1 MASSQSQCKWLP
13 RVAGRL
19 LAVGLLCI
27 CFGVL
32 PVTAQQAG
40 QGIQA
45 GAAAEPDVTGAAS
58 LGEVTIIGSR
68 IPRSS
73 VETARPVV
81 TLDAKQLAQTGLV
94 NVGEILQHIT
104 SAGSAI
110 NSKVDVGGNGGT
122 NLDLR
127 NLGTNRVLVLVNGKR
142 WITGLRGAVDL
153 DQIPTSVI
161 ESVEVL

>member
-13 RVAGRL
+13 RVAGGL

-45 GAAAEPDVTGAAS
+45 GAPDVSAGAAPEPDVTGAAS

-110 NSKVDVGGNGGT
+110 NSKVDVGAEPI
-122 NLDLR
+122 
-127 NLGTNRVLVLVNGKR
+127 
-142 WITGLRGAVDL
+142 WICA
-153 DQIPTSVI
+153 TSARTAC
-161 ESVEVL
+161 SCS

>member
-1 MASSQSQCKWLP
+1 MASSQSQCKWLQH
-13 RVAGRL
+13 VAGRVL
-19 LAVGLLCI
+19 LALGLLCI

-32 PVTAQQAG
+32 PATAQQAG
-40 QGIQA
+40 VAAQAPVADA
-45 GAAAEPDVTGAAS
+45 GAAAEPAADTTGAAS
-58 LGEVTIIGSR
+58 LGEITIIGSR

-110 NSKVDVGGNGGT
+110 NSKVDVGAEPI
-122 NLDLR
+122 
-127 NLGTNRVLVLVNGKR
+127 
-142 WITGLRGAVDL
+142 WICA
-153 DQIPTSVI
+153 TSARTAC
-161 ESVEVL
+161 SCS